1 MLLIPFSVEMK
12 RDFYLE
18 NSLLMIQ
25 KNIFMKVGM
34 NHTTILI
41 NVFHKRVGNVKY
53 LNMSIQ
59 CTVLKTGHFLIP
71 IVVMPK
77 TKQIWYVH
85 FNLRLF

>member
-1 MLLIPFSVEMK
+1 
-12 RDFYLE
+12 
-18 NSLLMIQ
+18 MIL

-41 NVFHKRVGNVKY
+41 NVFHKCDVNVKY

-59 CTVLKTGHFLIP
+59 CTVLKRGNFLIP

-77 TKQIWYVH
+77 TKQI
-85 FNLRLF
+85 